1 MNRRSFTMIE
11 LVFIIVILGLLA
23 AVAIPK
29 LAASREDSKIISI
42 SQDIETI
49 MQAIPAMAMSRGE
62 AAVTKFSDAVVLNKT
77 NWGVEKPVRHGS
89 LNDATEIYAMYSG
102 YASQPPTSGLGSCL
116 IISFEVAPDPSD
128 VEGIAANQRYLKF
141 EVGGG
146 GGCEELGV
154 PRSGLNIPLTGKSI
168 KF

>member
-77 NWGVEKPVRHGS
+77 NWGVEKPVLNGS
-89 LNDATEIYAMYSG
+89 MNDATAIYAMYSG
-102 YASQPPTSGLGSCL
+102 YSSQPPNSGLGSCL

-154 PRSGLNIPLTGKSI
+154 PRGGLNIPLTGKSI